1 MYEYYA
7 NPNFS
12 RVDFSVQEETSFE
25 EDLYYEKNGYRIT
38 CFINQKAPYLPA
50 FKLYYGDNTYS
61 GYSKKNTAKMCRISL
76 LEPKY
81 LGLEGEDLI
90 LDHNQKI
97 RLIEILK
104 SQTYGDNIS
113 NWEMIICLY
122 NRFHSDYAA
131 NISDDNYFELKEN
144 MILPD
149 LIIPDY
155 TKLPGG
161 E

>member
-7 NPNFS
+7 NSNFS

-81 LGLEGEDLI
+81 LGLEGENLI

-97 RLIEILK
+97 RLIEILNSPCPGCEEIRVWDQILGHYNFFHK
-104 SQTYGDNIS
+104 DNIDF
-113 NWEMIICLY
+113 NGLNVQFEP
-122 NRFHSDYAA
+122 
-131 NISDDNYFELKEN
+131 ISY
-144 MILPD
+144 D
-149 LIIPDY
+149 LQIPDY

-161 E
+161 D

>member
-1 MYEYYA
+1 MKGKPIANSIGEWGGYEEIVYEDSDYTI
-7 NPNFS
+7 
-12 RVDFSVQEETSFE
+12 TSMINIKEPFIPYFR
-25 EDLYYEKNGYRIT
+25 LYY
-38 CFINQKAPYLPA
+38 Q
-50 FKLYYGDNTYS
+50 D
-61 GYSKKNTAKMCRISL
+61 KMCRISL

-104 SQTYGDNIS
+104 SQTDGDNIS
-113 NWEMIICLY
+113 NWEMIISLY
-122 NRFHSDYAA
+122 NRFHSDYAV

-149 LIIPDY
+149 LIMPDY

>member
-12 RVDFSVQEETSFE
+12 RVDFLVQEETSFE

-104 SQTYGDNIS
+104 SPYECYPSETVWDAIIGYYNVFHRDMEHDTYLD
-113 NWEMIICLY
+113 E
-122 NRFHSDYAA
+122 
-131 NISDDNYFELKEN
+131 K
-144 MILPD
+144 LPM
-149 LIIPDY
+149 PDY

-161 E
+161 D

>member
-1 MYEYYA
+1 MKGKPIANSIGEWGGYEEIVY
-7 NPNFS
+7 
-12 RVDFSVQEETSFE
+12 
-25 EDLYYEKNGYRIT
+25 EDSDYTIISMINIKEPFIPYFRLYYK
-38 CFINQKAPYLPA
+38 
-50 FKLYYGDNTYS
+50 D
-61 GYSKKNTAKMCRISL
+61 KMCRISL

-104 SQTYGDNIS
+104 SQTDGDDIS

-122 NRFHSDYAA
+122 NRFHSDYVV

-144 MILPD
+144 MILPN
-149 LIIPDY
+149 LIMPDY

-161 E
+161 D

>member
-12 RVDFSVQEETSFE
+12 RVDFSVQEKTSFE

-104 SQTYGDNIS
+104 SPYECYPSETVWDA
-113 NWEMIICLY
+113 IIGYY
-122 NRFHSDYAA
+122 NVFHSDMEHDTYL
-131 NISDDNYFELKEN
+131 DEK
-144 MILPD
+144 LPM
-149 LIIPDY
+149 PDY

-161 E
+161 D

>member
-1 MYEYYA
+1 MKGKPIANNIGEWGGYEEIVYEDSDYTI
-7 NPNFS
+7 
-12 RVDFSVQEETSFE
+12 TSMINIKEPFIPYFR
-25 EDLYYEKNGYRIT
+25 LYYH
-38 CFINQKAPYLPA
+38 
-50 FKLYYGDNTYS
+50 D
-61 GYSKKNTAKMCRISL
+61 KMCRISL

-81 LGLEGEDLI
+81 LCLEGEDLI
-90 LDHNQKI
+90 LNKEQKI

-104 SQTYGDNIS
+104 SQTNGDNIS
-113 NWEMIICLY
+113 NWDMIISLY
-122 NRFHSDYAA
+122 NRFHSDYAV